1 MDLFCGMVE
10 LSDIHQVTCR
20 SDNKIDL
27 LFQVN
32 NCKWEK
38 SRTELEHSWSKTL
51 DPLQMR
57 MNRKKKESIPSCSSN
72 RRNSLVAVVAAF
84 PGEIHL

>member
-20 SDNKIDL
+20 SNNKIDL

-38 SRTELEHSWSKTL
+38 SRTESEHSWSKTP
-51 DPLQMR
+51 DRVRMR
-57 MNRKKKESIPSCSSN
+57 MNRKEESIPSCSSN
-72 RRNSLVAVVAAF
+72 RRNSLVPVVAAV
-84 PGEIHL
+84 PGEIHLQ